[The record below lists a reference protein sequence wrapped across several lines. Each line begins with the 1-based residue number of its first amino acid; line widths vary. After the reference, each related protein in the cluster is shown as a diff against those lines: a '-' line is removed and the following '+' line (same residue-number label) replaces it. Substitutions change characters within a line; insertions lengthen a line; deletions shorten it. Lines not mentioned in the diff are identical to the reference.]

1 MADTYEAPAIE
12 SRTEIT
18 PALIGAVVISA
29 NIDNNV
35 DGNV

>member
-18 PALIGAVVISA
+18 PALIGAILISA
-29 NIDNNV
+29 NLDADV
-35 DGNV
+35 